1 MLKTRIIPTLLFKN
15 HSLVKGKNFD
25 SSRVVGSVLESVKLY
40 EVREVDEL
48 IFLDIN
54 ATKNRCDPE
63 YDYIE
68 TISKDCFVPLCVG
81 GGIKNLKQI
90 YKIFKSGADKVS
102 INSEAFLNPHFIL
115 EASKE
120 FGSQCIVISIDY
132 KKKDEQN
139 LVYINSGKTK
149 TNTSVIEFSKQ
160 MQDMGSGEILLTSI
174 DKDGTM
180 LGYDYS
186 TLKEVK
192 ENLNIPII
200 ASGGAGSYED
210 MFKAISYS
218 KVDAVAASSIF
229 YFRNMTPKEAKL
241 YLVEKGINVR
251 I

>member
-1 MLKTRIIPTLLFKN
+1 
-15 HSLVKGKNFD
+15 
-25 SSRVVGSVLESVKLY
+25 
-40 EVREVDEL
+40 
-48 IFLDIN
+48 
-54 ATKNRCDPE
+54 
-63 YDYIE
+63 
-68 TISKDCFVPLCVG
+68 
-81 GGIKNLKQI
+81 
-90 YKIFKSGADKVS
+90 
-102 INSEAFLNPHFIL
+102 
-115 EASKE
+115 
-120 FGSQCIVISIDY
+120 
-132 KKKDEQN
+132 
-139 LVYINSGKTK
+139 
-149 TNTSVIEFSKQ
+149 

-180 LGYDYS
+180 LGYDYN

-192 ENLNIPII
+192 KNLNIPII

>member
-1 MLKTRIIPTLLFKN
+1 MVLRTRSQKKN
-15 HSLVKGKNFD
+15 
-25 SSRVVGSVLESVKLY
+25 
-40 EVREVDEL
+40 
-48 IFLDIN
+48 
-54 ATKNRCDPE
+54 
-63 YDYIE
+63 
-68 TISKDCFVPLCVG
+68 
-81 GGIKNLKQI
+81 
-90 YKIFKSGADKVS
+90 
-102 INSEAFLNPHFIL
+102 
-115 EASKE
+115 
-120 FGSQCIVISIDY
+120 
-132 KKKDEQN
+132 EQN
-139 LVYINSGKTK
+139 FVYINSGKTK

-241 YLVEKGINVR
+241 YLIKKGINVR
-251 I
+251 V